1 MKNFKAEYNALV
13 ANIINEIVTLLN
25 DNGVTELSIFEG
37 TPCKNDCPIFMSYNI
52 CDEEY
57 NRFVK
62 KVIKCDNKWG
72 IVLFDE
78 YDEINLFPRE
88 LTAEDM
94 NFECANC
101 LYIKVYKLLKPKK
114 VRPLNTKDVEA
125 LAKLKSDL
133 LQERHQSYASS
144 QPLFRVQ

>member
-13 ANIINEIVTLLN
+13 ANIINEIITLLETE
-25 DNGVTELSIFEG
+25 GLTELTIFEG
-37 TPCKNDCPIFMSYNI
+37 TPCKNDCPVFMSYNI
-52 CDEEY
+52 CDDEY
-57 NRFVK
+57 NRFIK
-62 KVIKCDNKWG
+62 KVIKYDDKWG

-78 YDEINLFPRE
+78 YDEITLFPRE

-114 VRPLNTKDVEA
+114 VRTLNTEDVEA
-125 LAKLKSDL
+125 LAKLKADL
-133 LQERHQSYASS
+133 LQELHQSYAYS
-144 QPLFRVQ
+144 QRLFRVQ